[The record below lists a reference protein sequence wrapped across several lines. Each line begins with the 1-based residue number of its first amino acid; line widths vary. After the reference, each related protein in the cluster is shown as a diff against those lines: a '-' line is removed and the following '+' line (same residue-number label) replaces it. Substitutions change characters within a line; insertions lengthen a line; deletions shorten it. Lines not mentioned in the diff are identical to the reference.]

1 MPSVDDIKME
11 RIRINMKSCAKLD
24 ELISDMVELNNLVA
38 AAQLQQVLDA
48 LREQIILD
56 QV

>member
-1 MPSVDDIKME
+1 ME